1 MPSTA
6 RTWCA
11 CSGGGRSWPRRDST
25 DLTHEASLQGKAAVV
40 TGAASG
46 IGRAVAEALAHAG
59 AAVCVA
65 DVNEED
71 GRRTVQAIIGAGG
84 RAVFARADVSRPDA
98 VRAMIQQAADA
109 FGRLDILVN
118 NAGLQHIAPIVD
130 FPEAQWDRLVAIM
143 LTGTFLCTKYALPH
157 MIRQGWGR
165 VVNISSAHGL
175 IASPFKSAYVA
186 SKHGIV
192 GLTKVAAWEV
202 AEHGITV
209 NAVCPGYVRTPL
221 VEGQVAAQARVHG
234 IPEAE
239 VVSRIMLEPQAVK
252 RLLDPQE
259 VAALV
264 VFLCSEA
271 AGGIT
276 GAALPIDGGW
286 TAH

>member
-1 MPSTA
+1 M
-6 RTWCA
+6 
-11 CSGGGRSWPRRDST
+11 
-25 DLTHEASLQGKAAVV
+25 
-40 TGAASG
+40 
-46 IGRAVAEALAHAG
+46 
-59 AAVCVA
+59 CVA
-65 DVNEED
+65 DISED
-71 GRRTVQAIIGAGG
+71 EGRRAVDALTRAGG
-84 RAVFARADVSRPDA
+84 RALFVRTDVANVDS
-98 VRAMIQQAADA
+98 VRAMVQRAADT
-109 FGRLDILVN
+109 FGRLDILIN

-130 FPEAQWDRLVAIM
+130 YPEAQWDRLVAIM

-157 MIRQGWGR
+157 MIRQRWGR

-192 GLTKVAAWEV
+192 GFTKVAAWEA
-202 AEHGITV
+202 AEHGVTV
-209 NAVCPGYVRTPL
+209 NAICPGYVRTPL
-221 VEGQVAAQARVHG
+221 VEGQVTAQARVHG
-234 IPEAE
+234 IPESE

-252 RLLDPQE
+252 RLLEPQE